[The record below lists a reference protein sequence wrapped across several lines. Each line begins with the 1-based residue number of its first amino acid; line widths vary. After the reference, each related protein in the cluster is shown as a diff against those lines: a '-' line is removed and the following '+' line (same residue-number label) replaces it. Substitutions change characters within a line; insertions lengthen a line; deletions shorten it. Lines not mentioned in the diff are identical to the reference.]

1 MITALA
7 EATAAAAKE
16 ATQHEALANSPAMQ
30 RALVWQ
36 RAQEALDAQR
46 KAIADE
52 DLAAVQQILA
62 APDAQPNP

>member
-1 MITALA
+1 MLGQIGKLCRTLGR
-7 EATAAAAKE
+7 
-16 ATQHEALANSPAMQ
+16 L
-30 RALVWQ
+30 
-36 RAQEALDAQR
+36 QEALDAQR

>member
-30 RALVWQ
+30 RA
-36 RAQEALDAQR
+36 QEALDAQR

-52 DLAAVQQILA
+52 DLAAEQQILA